1 LILNIAFYTAA
12 VGANA
17 QQTRLDT
24 IANNMANL
32 QTDGYKAQSAI
43 FSDLLYSNMKAQS
56 PNDGDLTVGSG
67 ACAGRTNINFESGAL
82 LNTDGTFDYA
92 IQGDGYFATYNIS
105 DDQLSYTR
113 NGNFHKAQM
122 GENAFYLAAQNG
134 DFVLDSNMELIPIN
148 SNDEDLDIG
157 VFDFANKSGILLQGE
172 NRFLPVAQ
180 NGQPILQTDITLKR
194 GYLEGSNVDLPY
206 EMSKMIET
214 ERAYQLSLR
223 MIKTSDEIEETI
235 NTMR

>member
-1 LILNIAFYTAA
+1 MNIAFYTAA

-24 IANNMANL
+24 IANNMANF
-32 QTDGYKAQSAI
+32 QTEGYKAQSAL
-43 FSDLLYSNMKAQS
+43 FSDLLYSNMKAQ
-56 PNDGDLTVGSG
+56 PPGDGDLTVGSG
-67 ACAGRTNINFESGAL
+67 TRAGQTNINFESGAPIQ
-82 LNTDGTFDYA
+82 TDGTFDYA
-92 IQGDGYFATYNIS
+92 IMGDGYFAVYNMAE
-105 DDQLSYTR
+105 DRLNYTR

-134 DFVLDSNMELIPIN
+134 DFVLDKNMELIPVN
-148 SNDEDLDIG
+148 SNEEELDIG

-172 NRFLPVAQ
+172 NRFMPVER
-180 NGQPILQTDITLKR
+180 NGDPILQTDVTLKR

-206 EMSKMIET
+206 EMTKMIET